1 MRPRFGVRLPI
12 LVVEKI
18 DVASKQKVLRM
29 NQINQLRKRF
39 LDSAARM
46 CGEEYTNGYLE
57 ALAHVEAAL
66 SHPDVRDLVGESGY
80 SYSGIA
86 SIIRHDKPAAW
97 QFIEQLHIQHAQAK
111 ERVETLEGE
120 LAAAKRLV
128 GLQLQAY
135 RDTHTVLNLRDGEP
149 IIYPFGS
156 ALIFVRVT
164 EKSVSIERYRANII

>member
-1 MRPRFGVRLPI
+1 
-12 LVVEKI
+12 
-18 DVASKQKVLRM
+18 M
-29 NQINQLRKRF
+29 NKINQLRAQF
-39 LDSAARM
+39 LDSDARM
-46 CGEEYTNGYLE
+46 CREEYGTGYLE

-66 SHPDVRDLVGESGY
+66 SHPETNPDVRDLVGESGY

-86 SIIRHDKPAAW
+86 SIIRHDKPARKE
-97 QFIEQLHIQHAQAK
+97 FISQLHVQHAQAK

-135 RDTHTVLNLRDGEP
+135 RDTHTVLDLKDGEP
-149 IIYPFGS
+149 LIYRLGD